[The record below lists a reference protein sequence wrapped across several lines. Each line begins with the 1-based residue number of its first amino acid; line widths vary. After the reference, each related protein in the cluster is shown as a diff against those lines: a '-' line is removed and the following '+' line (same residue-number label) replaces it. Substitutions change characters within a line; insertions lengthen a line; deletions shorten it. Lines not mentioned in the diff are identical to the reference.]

1 LSFPNRYIVPIQLK
15 KNAKARLE
23 KYNVEIIR
31 DDVGLPQNEK
41 EEMKDLLKSGWH
53 HVNQVE
59 NFKTIAIIL
68 TWFCG

>member
-1 LSFPNRYIVPIQLK
+1 MSFPNRYIVPIQLK
-15 KNAKARLE
+15 KSAKARLE

-53 HVNQVE
+53 HVNQMQNV
-59 NFKTIAIIL
+59 KTTAIIL
-68 TWFCG
+68 TCFCG